1 MNSFRK
7 FCPNCENF
15 PTLCINRTQINI
27 KCKCGY
33 AQVISIKDYLNQL
46 KKCNSLHCITNPKF
60 VKITDKINAGYT
72 HLLTYFKEINDNLLT
87 QMIKQLNDLESSY
100 EQSIKENTDVL
111 SLIQKLIDNYNGS
124 KMMER
129 NIILN
134 SNIQIYKCKNDNSL
148 DNVINYYK
156 TYSII
161 NANFIDFVRDEVD
174 CISSNNPKISKKHT
188 KTLSNTV
195 FTRSTSNLLQF
206 TGRNIFIDQKKKTNK
221 IEDKNV
227 NYAQFS
233 NRYLNTIEN
242 STTPMNKPKPTKY
255 FTNNSFYS
263 TE

>member
-1 MNSFRK
+1 MNSLQK
-7 FCPNCENF
+7 FCPNCTNY
-15 PTLCINRTQINI
+15 PTLLMSRTKINI

-33 AQVISIKDYLNQL
+33 DKVISIKDYLNQL
-46 KKCNSLHCITNPKF
+46 KKCNSLHCITKPKF
-60 VKITDKINAGYT
+60 VKITDKITAGYT
-72 HLLTYFKEINDNLLT
+72 HLLTYFKEIKDNLLT

-161 NANFIDFVRDEVD
+161 NANFIDPLVRDEVD

-188 KTLSNTV
+188 KTLSNNV
-195 FTRSTSNLLQF
+195 FTQSTSNLLH
-206 TGRNIFIDQKKKTNK
+206 RNILISQKEKTNK

-227 NYAQFS
+227 NYVRLS
-233 NRYLNTIEN
+233 NRLLIPIAN
-242 STTPMNKPKPTKY
+242 STTPINKPKPNKLL
-255 FTNNSFYS
+255 FD
-263 TE
+263 

>member
-1 MNSFRK
+1 MNSLPK
-7 FCPNCENF
+7 FCPNCTNY
-15 PTLCINRTQINI
+15 PTLLMSRTKINI

-33 AQVISIKDYLNQL
+33 DKVISIKDYLNQL
-46 KKCNSLHCITNPKF
+46 KECNSLHCITKPKF
-60 VKITDKINAGYT
+60 VKITDKITAGYT
-72 HLLTYFKEINDNLLT
+72 HLLTYFKEIKDNLLT
-87 QMIKQLNDLESSY
+87 QMIKQINDLESSY

-174 CISSNNPKISKKHT
+174 CISSNNPKISKTHT
-188 KTLSNTV
+188 KTLSNNV
-195 FTRSTSNLLQF
+195 FTQSTSNLLPF
-206 TGRNIFIDQKKKTNK
+206 RDRNILIDQKKKTNK

-227 NYAQFS
+227 NYALPGKL
-233 NRYLNTIEN
+233 YLNTIAN
-242 STTPMNKPKPTKY
+242 STTPINKLKPNK
-255 FTNNSFYS
+255 FLFD
-263 TE
+263 